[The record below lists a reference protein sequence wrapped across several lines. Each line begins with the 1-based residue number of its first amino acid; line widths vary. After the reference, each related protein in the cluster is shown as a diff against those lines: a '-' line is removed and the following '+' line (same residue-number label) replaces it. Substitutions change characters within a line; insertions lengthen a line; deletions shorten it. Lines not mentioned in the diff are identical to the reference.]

1 MLPGNSIRGLLE
13 TVSEPS
19 PSARIF
25 QESFFIFFD
34 LCRMAYGI
42 LVPQSGMEP
51 IPPTVEA
58 QSPNYWTARELP

>member
-1 MLPGNSIRGLLE
+1 
-13 TVSEPS
+13 
-19 PSARIF
+19 
-25 QESFFIFFD
+25 
-34 LCRMAYGI
+34 MAYGI